1 MEPKKTLISQMNLE
15 KEQNWK
21 YHMPRFQTIQQSYGR
36 QNSMILAQTWIYRS
50 MEENRKPRKKPTFIW
65 LIFDKGGKYTMGER

>member
-15 KEQNWK
+15 KEQNWR

-36 QNSMILAQTWIYRS
+36 QNSMLLAQDGHIDQWKRIGS
-50 MEENRKPRKKPTFIW
+50 P
-65 LIFDKGGKYTMGER
+65 GKNPHLHG